1 MNEDQNGEKI
11 ILSHEPAPGYRPV
24 FYIVSIVAVLYLG
37 GIFLS
42 SIL

>member
-1 MNEDQNGEKI
+1 MSGDQNGEKV
-11 ILSHEPAPGYRPV
+11 ILSHDPAPGYRPV